1 MENNPKEKPQS
12 ASYGEYDFISK
23 LSSRDIKDA
32 IKVLRHP
39 QYSVDENTRL
49 ASLTILEL
57 ELATRRSG
65 LAHPCD
71 PSASS
76 ES

>member
-1 MENNPKEKPQS
+1 MENYPKEMPRP

-23 LSSRDIKDA
+23 LSSREIKDA
-32 IKVLRHP
+32 IKVLSHP
-39 QYSVDENTRL
+39 LYSVDENTRL

-57 ELATRRSG
+57 ELAARRSG

-71 PSASS
+71 PGASS